1 MLTATATA
9 GVEAPTPSIGAGC
22 PADWPWQVWAE
33 LAAPSILLAG
43 TDPDG
48 EQVAHAIRDSAGAG
62 VLAIRIGA
70 YETRIG
76 PNWKPDTGTGCPG
89 CADTLGSSR
98 GQSAAGDPAVIAPWH
113 AGLVEAVLRAGL
125 LPGELVTVSAR
136 GQVRRHQ
143 VGRDPECVSCS
154 ATALDA
160 APARPVVLRPRRA
173 DPADPTRQHRSP
185 DALVSAARRQGGGRR
200 FGTLDRHVRLS
211 RAPFPISEIALA
223 PDAPVGYGRGRTL
236 RDADTMALLEA
247 YERLGGFPRA
257 DQLVRDRSRRDLGP
271 VAVALDAFGSYTP
284 EQWDSPLCRVRP
296 HDEDTL
302 MDWAWA
308 TPLSGG
314 APKLVPA
321 EIAFPWHR
329 YCRPAEL
336 DEPGR
341 SLRNRYFLES
351 SSGTALGASAEEAV
365 LHALFECIER
375 DAFQLAW
382 HRRRPLVG
390 IAADSITDEQS
401 RLLMHCIDRD
411 GFDLHL
417 LVATADVRLPVVWAL
432 AVNRNGVVPASY
444 STASAHPDPVRAV
457 RSALWELGQQ
467 TGCGVSWDPAAVQPL
482 VADRDLVNSLD
493 DHWRRYTDPALLTRV
508 LCCVGPDTV
517 PLAEAF
523 GDAAARFRTAV
534 RGDLLSG
541 VRYVADLLS
550 AAGMP
555 EVLVVDQTN
564 PRHAAAGIAVFRA
577 LVPGLVPLTFG
588 QANQRYAGLP
598 RLWDG
603 LDTTSL
609 PFDPHP
615 FP

>member
-1 MLTATATA
+1 MLSAAA
-9 GVEAPTPSIGAGC
+9 FAPSIGAGC
-22 PADWPWQVWAE
+22 PADWPWQSWAT
-33 LAAPSILLAG
+33 LVAPSLLLAG
-43 TDPDG
+43 TGPDG
-48 EQVAHAIRDSAGAG
+48 EQLDRAVRDAAGAG
-62 VLAIRIGA
+62 VLALRVGR

-76 PNWKPDTGTGCPG
+76 PNWVPGGDTGCPA
-89 CADTLGSSR
+89 CADAFANTPDQQGN
-98 GQSAAGDPAVIAPWH
+98 GDPVAIAPWH

-125 LPGELVTVSAR
+125 QPGELVTVSAR
-136 GQVRRHQ
+136 GELRRHQ
-143 VGRDPECVSCS
+143 VGRDPQCRNCS
-154 ATALDA
+154 PCTGQTAPDA
-160 APARPVVLRPRRA
+160 AVVLRPRPA
-173 DPADPTRQHRSP
+173 DPGDPTRQHRTP

-236 RDADTMALLEA
+236 RDADGMALLEA
-247 YERLGGFPRA
+247 YERLGGYSPA
-257 DQLVRDRSRRDLGP
+257 DRLVRDMSRRDLGP
-271 VAVALDAFGSYTP
+271 AAVALDAFGSYTR
-284 EQWDSPLCRVRP
+284 EQWNSPLCRVRP
-296 HDEDTL
+296 HDEDTP

-308 TPLSGG
+308 TPLSGSR
-314 APKLVPA
+314 PQLVPA

-329 YCRPAEL
+329 YSRPEE
-336 DEPGR
+336 DSR
-341 SLRNRYFLES
+341 TVRNRHFLES

-390 IAADSITDEQS
+390 IAPSSITDAQS

-432 AVNRNGVVPASY
+432 AVNREGVVPASY

-467 TGCGVSWDPAAVQPL
+467 TGCGVSWDPATVQPL
-482 VADRDLVNSLD
+482 VADRDLVDVID
-493 DHWRRYTDPALLTRV
+493 DHWRRYTDPALLARV

-534 RGDLLSG
+534 RGDLLAG
-541 VRYVADLLS
+541 VRYVADLLGE
-550 AAGMP
+550 AGMP

-564 PRHAAAGIAVFRA
+564 PRHAAAGMAVFRA
-577 LVPGLVPLTFG
+577 LVPGLIPLTFG

-598 RLWDG
+598 RLLAG
-603 LDTTSL
+603 LDAADFPL
-609 PFDPHP
+609 DPHP